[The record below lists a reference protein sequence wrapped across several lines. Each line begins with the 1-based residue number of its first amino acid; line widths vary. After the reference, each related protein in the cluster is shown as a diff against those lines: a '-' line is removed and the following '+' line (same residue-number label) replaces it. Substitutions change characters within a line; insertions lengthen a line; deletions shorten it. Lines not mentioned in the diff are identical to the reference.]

1 MTNVKKRALDVQTGG
16 NHYKKMPIQPVEYC
30 YHNKLGVC
38 ESNIIKYVT
47 RWRDKNGIQDLE
59 KARHYIDLL
68 IEFTQA
74 EQVTESDWPT
84 EERIEN
90 IGQNGNDGAVY
101 EKQYRDPEK
110 PETWK
115 VGDIAYISCDGNAV
129 FSGRIT
135 HIAENALGELCVKV
149 DSDNNFYIYSCFT
162 SVEAR
167 S

>member
-1 MTNVKKRALDVQTGG
+1 MTTKKRALDVQEGG

-68 IEFTQA
+68 IEFA
-74 EQVTESDWPT
+74 RDEQVKESEWPT
-84 EERIEN
+84 DDRIEA

-101 EKQYRDPEK
+101 KKYRDLERPWE
-110 PETWK
+110 WQI
-115 VGDIAYISCDGNAV
+115 GDIAEVTIDGEVVTSTIFSIADNAD
-129 FSGRIT
+129 
-135 HIAENALGELCVKV
+135 GELAFQLAGINKWISPESFNSV
-149 DSDNNFYIYSCFT
+149 IYKP
-162 SVEAR
+162 
-167 S
+167 

>member
-1 MTNVKKRALDVQTGG
+1 MTTKKRALDVQEGG

-38 ESNIIKYVT
+38 ESNIIKYIT

-68 IEFTQA
+68 IEFAQA

-90 IGQNGNDGAVY
+90 IGRNGNDGEVY
-101 EKQYRDPEK
+101 ERQYRDLEK

-115 VGDIAYISCDGNAV
+115 LGDLVTVEFDDCTFIGEFAGLNE
-129 FSGRIT
+129 SGS
-135 HIAENALGELCVKV
+135 GV
-149 DSDNNFYIYSCFT
+149 DLIRSKCGTKSWCSLSNIT

>member
-68 IEFTQA
+68 IEFAQA

-90 IGQNGNDGAVY
+90 IGRNGNDGEVY
-101 EKQYRDPEK
+101 EKQYRDLEK
-110 PETWK
+110 PWEWQL
-115 VGDIAYISCDGNAV
+115 GDIAEVTNDGEV
-129 FSGRIT
+129 VTSTIFSIDDGVD
-135 HIAENALGELCVKV
+135 GELVFQLAGINKWISPESFNSV
-149 DSDNNFYIYSCFT
+149 IYKP
-162 SVEAR
+162 
-167 S
+167 